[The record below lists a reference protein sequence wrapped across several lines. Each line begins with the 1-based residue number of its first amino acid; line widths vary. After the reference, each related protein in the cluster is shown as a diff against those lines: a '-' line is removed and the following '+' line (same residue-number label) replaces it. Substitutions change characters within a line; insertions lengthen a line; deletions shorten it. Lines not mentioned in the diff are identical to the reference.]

1 MDQDP
6 PAPEVRS
13 SFPAGARCAH
23 HPEREA
29 VRTCS
34 RCGNYLCEE
43 CGSTA
48 SGVCL
53 QCAAR
58 LGAAGGFP
66 FDRENY
72 TLDGLLNLSLS
83 RWKQHWLVLSLS
95 TLAMFAV
102 VYLPGFGFEFAAR
115 LVGMKLEASATHAPD
130 LSAWNIEAL
139 AILAFGQL
147 FTVTAHLA
155 FMLML
160 SGLWL
165 DVLEAK
171 PADVA
176 AMFARVRALPAQL
189 LAVVIIY
196 VALALCALLG
206 GLAFWACGG
215 ADNLPQSAWAVITY
229 VVLLTPA
236 LAYALTGITFV
247 TFELAHDPSV
257 SAISA
262 LQNSW
267 ALAHGKRWQIGG
279 ILTVSAFIAGAGV
292 IACCVGVVA
301 SFPLGML
308 LSSALYLALKNQP
321 RGDAAPIVAA
331 WPV

>member
-29 VRTCS
+29 VRTCT
-34 RCGNYLCEE
+34 RCGNYLCAE
-43 CGSTA
+43 CGSSA

-53 QCAAR
+53 QCTAR
-58 LGAAGGFP
+58 LGAAGEFP

-83 RWKQHWLVLSLS
+83 RWKQHWLRLSLS
-95 TLAMFAV
+95 TLAMFVV
-102 VYLPGFGFEFAAR
+102 VYVPSFGFEIAAR
-115 LVGMKLEASATHAPD
+115 LLGARVNLARPTD
-130 LSAWNIEAL
+130 LSSWDFTGMT
-139 AILAFGQL
+139 ILAFGQL
-147 FTVTAHLA
+147 FTMAMHLGL
-155 FMLML
+155 MLML

-165 DVLEAK
+165 DLLEGK
-171 PADVA
+171 PGDVG

-189 LAVVIIY
+189 LAVIIIY

-215 ADNLPQSAWAVITY
+215 VDNLPQSAWAVITY
-229 VVLLTPA
+229 VVLLLPA
-236 LAYALTGITFV
+236 LVYALTGVTFV

-267 ALAHGKRWQIGG
+267 ALANGKRWQIGG

-321 RGDAAPIVAA
+321 RVEAAPLVAA

>member
-29 VRTCS
+29 VRTCT
-34 RCGNYLCEE
+34 RCGNYLCAE
-43 CGSTA
+43 CGSSA

-53 QCAAR
+53 QCTAR

-66 FDRENY
+66 FDRDNY

-83 RWKQHWLVLSLS
+83 RWKQHWLVLALS
-95 TLAMFAV
+95 TLAMLAV
-102 VYLPGFGFEFAAR
+102 VYLPGFGFEIASR
-115 LVGMKLEASATHAPD
+115 LVGMKLDAAAGHASELAAG
-130 LSAWNIEAL
+130 NIKAL
-139 AILAFGQL
+139 AILVLGQL

-165 DVLEAK
+165 DLLEAK
-171 PADVA
+171 PADVS
-176 AMFARVRALPAQL
+176 AMFSRVRALPAQL
-189 LAVVIIY
+189 LAVIVIY

-206 GLAFWACGG
+206 ALAFWACGG
-215 ADNLPQSAWAVITY
+215 VDNLPQSAWAVITY
-229 VVLLTPA
+229 SALLLPA
-236 LAYALTGITFV
+236 LAYALTGVSFV

-257 SAISA
+257 GALTA

-267 ALAHGKRWQIGG
+267 TLANGKRWQIGG

-292 IACCVGVVA
+292 IVCCVGVLA

-308 LSSALYLALKNQP
+308 LSGALYLALKNQP
-321 RGDAAPIVAA
+321 RAEAAPLVAA